1 MAAITA
7 AVIGT
12 VTAATTIGMSAANAN
27 KAKRAADQAKQDA
40 AKALDNANKMLEK
53 NFYKGLSIQKEPY
66 ELQREAL
73 AQSGAQAM
81 EAAKEQGRATAATA
95 GTVQMAQNQAQAN
108 IRAAMG
114 QELTGLERLTAEEES
129 RLRDAKAQIQ
139 LEQAAGASLA
149 GAEAKREQGRYTTEA
164 MQAATNLG
172 QQLYENAP
180 LYNKTKIENTGNP
193 NAIPPMP
200 KTFNVSPGA
209 NNANIAAA
217 QAVTQT
223 PQSLQ
228 PQLPS
233 SLGNQNNFA
242 WGYDPSLLNSVTG
255 RR

>member
-27 KAKRAADQAKQDA
+27 KAKKAAEQAKQDA

-81 EAAKEQGRATAATA
+81 EAAREQGRATAATA

-108 IRAAMG
+108 IRSAMG

-139 LEQAAGASLA
+139 LDQAAGASLA
-149 GAEAKREQGRYTTEA
+149 AAEAKKEQGRYTTEA

-172 QQLYENAP
+172 QQIYENAP
-180 LYNKTKIENTGNP
+180 LFPKTKIEKTGNP
-193 NAIPPMP
+193 MP
-200 KTFNVSPGA
+200 QTFNVSPGA

-217 QAVTQT
+217 QAVVQGPQT
-223 PQSLQ
+223 LQ